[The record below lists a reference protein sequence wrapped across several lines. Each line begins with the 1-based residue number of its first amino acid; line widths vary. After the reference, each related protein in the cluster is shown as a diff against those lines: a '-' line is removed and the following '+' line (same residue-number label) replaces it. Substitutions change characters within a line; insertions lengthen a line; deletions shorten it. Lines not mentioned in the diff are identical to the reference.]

1 MLILG
6 TGHYYV
12 YYCIMRKIFLVGSLF
27 SVLSLLAGSCSNGKQ
42 EQGTEAAAATETF
55 TPESFQKLIKE
66 NEVVVVDFKADWC
79 GPCKMLAPKLE
90 KVVAELG
97 GKVKLQKIDVD
108 ESPEV
113 AKSLQIQGIPYV
125 VKYVKGEAV
134 KKIEGNV
141 SEEEVRTF
149 FAD

>member
-1 MLILG
+1 MLILD
-6 TGHYYV
+6 TGYYYV
-12 YYCIMRKIFLVGSLF
+12 YYCIMRKILLLGPLF
-27 SVLSLLAGSCSNGKQ
+27 SVLSLFTVSCSNGKP
-42 EQGTEAAAATETF
+42 EQGTGAAAATETF

-90 KVVAELG
+90 KVAAELG

-141 SEEEVRTF
+141 SEEEVRAF

>member
-1 MLILG
+1 
-6 TGHYYV
+6 
-12 YYCIMRKIFLVGSLF
+12 MRKILLLGPLF
-27 SVLSLLAGSCSNGKQ
+27 SVLSLFAASCSNGKP
-42 EQGTEAAAATETF
+42 EQGTEAVAATETF

-66 NEVVVVDFKADWC
+66 NDVVVVDFKADWC

-90 KVVAELG
+90 KVAAELG

-141 SEEEVRTF
+141 SEEEVRAF

>member
-1 MLILG
+1 
-6 TGHYYV
+6 
-12 YYCIMRKIFLVGSLF
+12 MRKIFLLGSLF
-27 SVLSLLAGSCSNGKQ
+27 SVLCLVNASCKDGKTG
-42 EQGTEAAAATETF
+42 QGAKAVAATETF
-55 TPESFQKLIKE
+55 TPESFQQLIKE
-66 NEVVVVDFKADWC
+66 NEVIVVDFKADWC

-90 KVVAELG
+90 KVAAELG

-141 SEEEVRTF
+141 SEEEVRNF

>member
-12 YYCIMRKIFLVGSLF
+12 YYCIMRKILLLGSLF
-27 SVLSLLAGSCSNGKQ
+27 SVLSLFAASCSDGKTG
-42 EQGTEAAAATETF
+42 QGTETAATETF
-55 TPESFQKLIKE
+55 TPESFQQLIKE
-66 NEVVVVDFKADWC
+66 NEVIVVDFKADWC

-90 KVVAELG
+90 KVAAELG

-108 ESPEV
+108 ESPDV

-125 VKYVKGEAV
+125 VKYVKGVAV

>member
-1 MLILG
+1 
-6 TGHYYV
+6 
-12 YYCIMRKIFLVGSLF
+12 MRKILLVGSLF
-27 SVLSLLAGSCSNGKQ
+27 SVLSLLVGSCSNGKQ

-90 KVVAELG
+90 KVAAEHG

-125 VKYVKGEAV
+125 VKYVKGEIV

-141 SEEEVRTF
+141 SEEEVRNF

>member
-6 TGHYYV
+6 KGHYYV
-12 YYCIMRKIFLVGSLF
+12 YYCIMRKILLFGSLF
-27 SVLSLLAGSCSNGKQ
+27 SVLSLFAASCGDGKT
-42 EQGTEAAAATETF
+42 GKSTEIAATETF
-55 TPESFQKLIKE
+55 TPESFQQLIKE
-66 NEVVVVDFKADWC
+66 NEVLVVDFKADWC

-90 KVVAELG
+90 KVAAEQG
-97 GKVKLQKIDVD
+97 AKVKLQKIDVD

-125 VKYVKGEAV
+125 VKYVKGVAV

-141 SEEEVRTF
+141 SEEEVRAF

>member
-1 MLILG
+1 MLILI

-12 YYCIMRKIFLVGSLF
+12 YYCTMRKILLLGSLF
-27 SVLSLLAGSCSNGKQ
+27 SVLSLLATSCGEGKTG
-42 EQGTEAAAATETF
+42 QGTEAAVTEAF

-66 NEVVVVDFKADWC
+66 NEVLVVDFKADWC

-90 KVVAELG
+90 KVAAELG

-125 VKYVKGEAV
+125 VKYVNGAAV

-141 SEEEVRTF
+141 SEEEVRSF

>member
-12 YYCIMRKIFLVGSLF
+12 YYCIMRKIFLVGLLF
-27 SVLSLLAGSCSNGKQ
+27 TALSLLAGSCSNGKP
-42 EQGTEAAAATETF
+42 EQGAEAAATEAF

-90 KVVAELG
+90 KVAEELV

-113 AKSLQIQGIPYV
+113 AQSLQIQGIPYV
-125 VKYVKGEAV
+125 VKYVKGKAV
-134 KKIEGNV
+134 KKIEGTV
-141 SEEEVRTF
+141 SEEEVRNF

>member
-1 MLILG
+1 
-6 TGHYYV
+6 
-12 YYCIMRKIFLVGSLF
+12 MRRVFLLGSLF
-27 SVLSLLAGSCSNGKQ
+27 SVLSLCAVSCSDGKP
-42 EQGTEAAAATETF
+42 EQSTEAAGATETF
-55 TPESFQKLIKE
+55 TPESFEKLIKE

-90 KVVAELG
+90 KVAAELG

-125 VKYVKGEAV
+125 VKYVKGVAV
-134 KKIEGNV
+134 KRLEGNV
-141 SEEEVRTF
+141 PEEEVRSF

>member
-1 MLILG
+1 MKKVLL
-6 TGHYYV
+6 
-12 YYCIMRKIFLVGSLF
+12 LGSLC
-27 SVLSLLAGSCSNGKQ
+27 SVLFFGASSCGGDKTG
-42 EQGTEAAAATETF
+42 QGTEAAATETF
-55 TPESFQKLIKE
+55 SPESFQQLIKE
-66 NEVVVVDFKADWC
+66 NEVIVVDFKADWC

-90 KVVAELG
+90 KVAAELG
-97 GKVKLQKIDVD
+97 GKVRLQKIDVD

-141 SEEEVRTF
+141 SEEEVRKF

>member
-1 MLILG
+1 M
-6 TGHYYV
+6 
-12 YYCIMRKIFLVGSLF
+12 F
-27 SVLSLLAGSCSNGKQ
+27 SVLSLFAASCGDAKTG
-42 EQGTEAAAATETF
+42 QGAATAATETF
-55 TPESFQKLIKE
+55 TPESFQQLIKE
-66 NEVVVVDFKADWC
+66 NEVIVVDFKADWC

-90 KVVAELG
+90 KVAAELG

-125 VKYVKGEAV
+125 VKYVKGVAV

-141 SEEEVRTF
+141 SEEEVRAF